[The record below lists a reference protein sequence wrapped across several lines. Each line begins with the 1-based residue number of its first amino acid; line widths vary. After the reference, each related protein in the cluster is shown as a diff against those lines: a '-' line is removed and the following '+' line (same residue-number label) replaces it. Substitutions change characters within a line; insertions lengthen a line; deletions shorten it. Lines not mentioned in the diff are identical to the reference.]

1 MSFVLP
7 TPRSLATHAQAAYTP
22 ELRFADREVLSL
34 ALMDTRNY
42 TLALFDG
49 FATLAATQYRVP
61 YAPHLNLPL
70 WELAHIGWFQEWW
83 CARWSVA
90 EQRVVAPSLMADAD
104 ALLDSRSVPHQARW
118 ELELPGL
125 DAIKTYL
132 ADSLERV
139 LDALSDAPNTDEGL
153 YFYRLC
159 VLHEDMHAEAFAYT
173 LQTLGLKQPAGLR
186 ESLGAQALR
195 PTVLLPPTRHLLG
208 CVGGGFHFDNEKWQ
222 HTVHVPE
229 FEIDAQPVTWAEFA
243 EFIADGGYDN
253 DSHWSNDGRA
263 WLAQTERRSPL
274 YVEQARQSVIVTRNG
289 AAVRVHQHEPVR
301 HVTLW
306 EAQAYARW
314 AGRRLPTEVEWEVA
328 AVNAARRGFT
338 WGQVYEW
345 TASAF
350 TPFSGFAADAYKEYS
365 EPWFHSHQ
373 SVRGASFA
381 TSPRLR
387 YPQFRNFYMPERDD
401 IFVGFRTCAL

>member
-1 MSFVLP
+1 
-7 TPRSLATHAQAAYTP
+7 
-22 ELRFADREVLSL
+22 
-34 ALMDTRNY
+34 
-42 TLALFDG
+42 
-49 FATLAATQYRVP
+49 
-61 YAPHLNLPL
+61 
-70 WELAHIGWFQEWW
+70 
-83 CARWSVA
+83 
-90 EQRVVAPSLMADAD
+90 
-104 ALLDSRSVPHQARW
+104 
-118 ELELPGL
+118 
-125 DAIKTYL
+125 
-132 ADSLERV
+132 
-139 LDALSDAPNTDEGL
+139 
-153 YFYRLC
+153 
-159 VLHEDMHAEAFAYT
+159 MHAEAFAYT

-208 CVGGGFHFDNEKWQ
+208 CVAPGFNFDNEKSQ

-243 EFIADGGYDN
+243 EFIADGGYDH
-253 DSHWSNDGRA
+253 DGHWSNDGRA

-350 TPFSGFAADAYKEYS
+350 TPFSGFAADPYKEYS